1 MLTKKYINENNYFEE
16 SLEFQKINKLTK
28 KSKHPKKKG
37 NKCYCLNMLEC
48 LGPINIIK
56 IPNCSKIYINKMR
69 LVQFNDHFDDLFEKG
84 KIFSKSQLKDNNK
97 KSIPNLTF
105 WYQRYYYYSKYDEGI
120 MMDNE
125 SNSINYNHI

>member
-1 MLTKKYINENNYFEE
+1 MLTKNYINENYYFEE
-16 SLEFQKINKLTK
+16 SLEFQKYNNKSTK

-37 NKCYCLNMLEC
+37 NKCYCLNMLEY

-56 IPNCSKIYINKMR
+56 PENCSQLLINKMR
-69 LVQFNDHFDDLFEKG
+69 LVKFNDHFDDLLEKG
-84 KIFSKSQLKDNNK
+84 KIYRKSQLSDNNK

-105 WYQRYYYYSKYDEGI
+105 WHQRYYYYSKYDEGI

-125 SNSINYNHI
+125 SN

>member
-16 SLEFQKINKLTK
+16 SLEFQKINKSTK

-37 NKCYCLNMLEC
+37 NKCYCLNMLED

-56 IPNCSKIYINKMR
+56 IQNTPKIYINKME
-69 LVQFNDHFDDLFEKG
+69 LIIFNDHFDDLFEKG
-84 KIFSKSQLKDNNK
+84 KALTKSELKDDNK
-97 KSIPNLTF
+97 KSIPNITF
-105 WYQRYYYYSKYDEGI
+105 WYQRYYYYSKYDLGI

-125 SNSINYNHI
+125 SN